1 MVRAAIKHGDE
12 VLEVAGK
19 QATEVLETLPLR
31 RLDAGDSSVGRGGG
45 KVNQVHHFAT
55 DKNKKYTQAFQD
67 VTDKYGLNL
76 DDDRNKALL
85 PHQGRHPNAYHDF
98 ILDEMKNIDNIAT
111 AGLLGL
117 VADTKKLISNA
128 GFEVDLRQ
136 RFAGF
141 TKSFAMA

>member
-1 MVRAAIKHGDE
+1 MPQGTGGKVFRATAWHGDE

-19 QATEVLETLPLR
+19 QVDEVLESLPLR

-67 VTDKYGLNL
+67 ITDKYGLNL
-76 DDDRNKALL
+76 DDDWNKALL

-111 AGLLGL
+111 GGLLGL

-128 GFEVDLRQ
+128 GFEIDLR
-136 RFAGF
+136 
-141 TKSFAMA
+141 